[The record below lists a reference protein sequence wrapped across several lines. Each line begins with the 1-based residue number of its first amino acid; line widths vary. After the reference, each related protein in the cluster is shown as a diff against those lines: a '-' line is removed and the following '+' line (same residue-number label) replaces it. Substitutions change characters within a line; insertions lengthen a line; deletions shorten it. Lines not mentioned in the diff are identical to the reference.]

1 MYLMLGL
8 GAIPLAALLGSTSLL
23 FPAIVERSGNR
34 FQLSPLRS
42 LFVGLLVGGGGAALS
57 LTLLS
62 GEGNPLFLGLGGLL
76 LILLVVMIIFGCSG
90 VSLHIA
96 MRLVDPSP
104 AFVPTFLVG
113 LSLIAIALIPVVGW
127 YLFAPLV
134 LAISSGAGFL
144 GVFSRKR
151 SLEES
156 MPGDEKKGSWLG
168 VRRPAWVLLI
178 LSPVVGE
185 LLSGSAP
192 PVEFFNPISFLVLVA
207 LYGGGAVII
216 RELAFR
222 WGKGW
227 RSILLLGAAYGI
239 IEEGLMVKSFFD
251 PNWMDL
257 GALGT
262 YGRSLGVNWI
272 WSLEL
277 TAYHMVISIAIPILL
292 VNLLYPK
299 ETGRSWV
306 NSRALWVFGG
316 LFTLDV
322 LVGFFLLTPYRPPV
336 VPYLGSLGMVILLY
350 VLAKKLPAEFR
361 LAESGMQRKPVWA
374 GLLAFWGTTGLFLI
388 VWLTSASTM
397 PATMAFL
404 MLAAWIGLCL
414 AAAGWLLG
422 WKAGT
427 WKHELAL
434 AVGGLGFLILL
445 TPIHE
450 FDVSRIDDPSGML
463 IVGLLF
469 TAFLAF
475 VGVRAAREQRNALE
489 V

>member
-8 GAIPLAALLGSTSLL
+8 GAIPLAALLGSTTLL
-23 FPAIVERSGNR
+23 FPAIVDRSGNR

-42 LFVGLLVGGGGAALS
+42 LFVGLLVGGVSAGLS

-62 GEGNPLFLGLGGLL
+62 VEGNPLFLGLGGLL
-76 LILLVVMIIFGCSG
+76 LILLVVLIVIGCSG

-96 MRLVDPSP
+96 RRLVDPNP
-104 AFVPTFLVG
+104 AFAHSFLVG
-113 LSLIAIALIPVVGW
+113 LSLIAVALIPIVGW
-127 YLFAPLV
+127 YLFAPFLLV
-134 LAISSGAGFL
+134 VSSGAGFL
-144 GVFSRKR
+144 GVFNRKR

-156 MPGDEKKGSWLG
+156 MDSDEKVGSWLG
-168 VRRPAWVLLI
+168 LRRPAWFLLF

-192 PVEFFNPISFLVLVA
+192 PVEFFNPISMLVLVA
-207 LYGGGAVII
+207 LYGGGAVIV
-216 RELAFR
+216 RELTFR
-222 WGKGW
+222 WSKGW
-227 RSILLLGAAYGI
+227 RTILLLGAAYGI

-257 GALGT
+257 GVLGT

-306 NSRALWVFGG
+306 SNRALSVLGG
-316 LFTLDV
+316 LFILDV
-322 LVGFFLLTPYRPPV
+322 LVGFFLLTPYRPPL
-336 VPYLGSLGMVILLY
+336 VPYLGSLGMTILLI
-350 VLAKKLPAEFR
+350 VLAKVLPTEFR
-361 LAESGMQRKPVWA
+361 LAESGKQRKPVWA

-388 VWLTSASTM
+388 VWLTSASSM
-397 PATMAFL
+397 PATIAFL
-404 MLAAWIGLCL
+404 ILAAWIGLCL
-414 AAAGWLLG
+414 AGVGWLLG
-422 WKAGT
+422 WNVGT

-450 FDVSRIDDPSGML
+450 FDTSRVDDPRGML

-469 TAFLAF
+469 TAFL
-475 VGVRAAREQRNALE
+475 VYVRVRAVREERIALGS
-489 V
+489 

>member
-1 MYLMLGL
+1 
-8 GAIPLAALLGSTSLL
+8 
-23 FPAIVERSGNR
+23 
-34 FQLSPLRS
+34 
-42 LFVGLLVGGGGAALS
+42 
-57 LTLLS
+57 
-62 GEGNPLFLGLGGLL
+62 
-76 LILLVVMIIFGCSG
+76 
-90 VSLHIA
+90 
-96 MRLVDPSP
+96 
-104 AFVPTFLVG
+104 
-113 LSLIAIALIPVVGW
+113 
-127 YLFAPLV
+127 
-134 LAISSGAGFL
+134 
-144 GVFSRKR
+144 
-151 SLEES
+151 
-156 MPGDEKKGSWLG
+156 
-168 VRRPAWVLLI
+168 LLI

-434 AVGGLGFLILL
+434 AVGGSGFLILL

-450 FDVSRIDDPSGML
+450 FDVSRVDDPSGML

-469 TAFLAF
+469 TAFLVY